1 MLIKIVLT
9 NNFMVKLLLTVFVAG
24 NERYDLLSLRAQ
36 ELYKSRRKENR
47 NKTTHTILL
56 KRLFTKQK
64 KLLIY
69 LEKKGKLLKKI
80 RPIQ

>member
-56 KRLFTKQK
+56 KRLFTKK
-64 KLLIY
+64 KTINLF
-69 LEKKGKLLKKI
+69 KKRKIIEKI